1 MLAGTQ
7 MRRWVTS
14 KICWRL
20 HTCTMERSLSTLL
33 RTLTTLRWLAVF
45 GQAATIVVVVGL
57 LGVALNAAAMWAGV
71 GLLAAFNI
79 LAVWRIRR
87 IDAPSHA
94 EVLIHIG
101 VDVAVLAWLIAWS
114 GGVTNPFTSLFLLPI
129 AFASLALS
137 ARWIY
142 SVTAMCCVGYALSVV
157 FGQSLPHMHG
167 VTNGFD
173 LHLWGM
179 AANFVISALV
189 LLIFFARMSDLLRR
203 REQELSLLR
212 ERFTRNEGIVA
223 LATHAASVA
232 HELNT
237 PLATM
242 TLMLDDLIEDDSSPA
257 VRDDHETLR
266 ALIDVCRDRVR
277 ELAAPAEEGAG
288 ETESARVDIE
298 TVIARWQLVR
308 PAIKLVRGGQI
319 DSSTRVVAAVGH
331 LLLALLNNAAD
342 AGEAVGMS
350 QVDLK
355 LEVHGQSLHGEIRDY
370 GAGFGAA
377 EPFLP
382 SRMFVSNKP
391 GGLGVGLALSHATV
405 ERLNGELSVQKTD
418 GAGVRVCFELPL
430 ANGTGP

>member
-1 MLAGTQ
+1 
-7 MRRWVTS
+7 
-14 KICWRL
+14 
-20 HTCTMERSLSTLL
+20 MERSLSTLL
-33 RTLTTLRWLAVF
+33 RTLTTLRWLAVI
-45 GQAATIVVVVGL
+45 GQSVTIAVVVSL
-57 LGVALNAAAMWAGV
+57 LGVALNATALWAGV
-71 GLLAAFNI
+71 ALLAAFNV

-87 IDAPSHA
+87 IEEPSHA

-101 VDVAVLAWLIAWS
+101 IDVAVLAWLIVWS

-129 AFASLALS
+129 AFASLALPV
-137 ARWIY
+137 RWIY
-142 SVTAMCCVGYALSVV
+142 AVAVMCCIGYALSVV
-157 FGQSLPHMHG
+157 FGQPLPHIHG
-167 VTNGFD
+167 MADGFD

-179 AANFVISALV
+179 AANFLISAIV
-189 LLIFFARMSDLLRR
+189 LLIFFSRMSDLLRR
-203 REQELSLLR
+203 REHELSLLR

-242 TLMLDDLIEDDSSPA
+242 TLMLDDLIEDDSSPV
-257 VRDDHETLR
+257 VREDHETLR

-277 ELAAPAEEGAG
+277 ELAAPAEVGAG
-288 ETESARVDIE
+288 ESESARVEIG
-298 TVIARWQLVR
+298 TIIARWQLVR
-308 PAIKLVRGGQI
+308 PAIKLVRSGRI

-342 AGEAVGMS
+342 AGEAAGMS

-355 LEVHGQSLHGEIRDY
+355 LEVHGHVLHGEIRDY
-370 GAGFGAA
+370 GAGFGEA

-382 SRMFVSNKP
+382 SRMFASSKP

-418 GAGVRVCFELPL
+418 GPGVRVCFELPL
-430 ANGTGP
+430 ANGKSP